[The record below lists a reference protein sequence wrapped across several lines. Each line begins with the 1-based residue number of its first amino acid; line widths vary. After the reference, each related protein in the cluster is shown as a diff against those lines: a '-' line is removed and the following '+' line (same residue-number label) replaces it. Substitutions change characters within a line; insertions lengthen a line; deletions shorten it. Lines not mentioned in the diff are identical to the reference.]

1 MKLKIWEVS
10 LVIAVVVSL
19 LTVTVVAS
27 GQEQLSDKLIR
38 LHVVANSDSDYDQTV
53 KLYVRD
59 AVLEKAQQL
68 TQSAENSEQAEKI
81 LTDNLGQIAAAA
93 SEKAEKYGYS
103 AVTTLE
109 TEYFP
114 TRQYDTF
121 SLPAGEYKALRV
133 TIGEGKGHNWWCV
146 VFPPLCVSAAGDEG
160 FVSAGLTESEENMIT
175 GKTSGYVIKFKIF
188 SCIQETL
195 VVLFIQKA

>member
-59 AVLEKAQQL
+59 AVLEKTQQL

-160 FVSAGLTESEENMIT
+160 LVSAGLTESEKNMIT
-175 GKTSGYVIKFKIF
+175 GKTSGYVIKFKIT
-188 SCIQETL
+188 E
-195 VVLFIQKA
+195 LFGQLKNALRENF